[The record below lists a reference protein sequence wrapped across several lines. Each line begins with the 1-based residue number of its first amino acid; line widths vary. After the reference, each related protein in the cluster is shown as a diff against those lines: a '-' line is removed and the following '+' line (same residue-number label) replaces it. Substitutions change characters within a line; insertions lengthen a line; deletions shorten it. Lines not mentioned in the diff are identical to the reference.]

1 MGSSGKKSKYVPISF
16 AACML
21 IGIVGLA
28 CGSGGGGE
36 PTAEPEDWEAPLAM
50 TDSGY
55 ESVTDSM
62 KRGVVGGGDQ
72 NVAIEGMNHE
82 DLSILVGTVV
92 KWENKDS
99 VSHTATSGTPDVPDG
114 IWDTGEIEPESDA
127 KFLFSEPGVFQYHCT
142 IHPEMTGT
150 VTVSEIE

>member
-1 MGSSGKKSKYVPISF
+1 
-16 AACML
+16 
-21 IGIVGLA
+21 
-28 CGSGGGGE
+28 
-36 PTAEPEDWEAPLAM
+36 
-50 TDSGY
+50 
-55 ESVTDSM
+55 
-62 KRGVVGGGDQ
+62 
-72 NVAIEGMNHE
+72 MNHK